1 MTDQPDAPSLTQ
13 APIKELSGRIG
24 KYEII
29 RPLGKG
35 AMGIVYLAHDTVL
48 ERDVALKVMVSQ
60 IADDPE
66 LKQRFERE
74 ARAVAKMTHP
84 NVVTVFDLGSH
95 TDGSPFIAMEL
106 LKGTDLQ
113 RAVRQ
118 PPPLTLERKVSII
131 VQVLAGLAHAHQA
144 GIVHRDIKPANIFI
158 NTEGTVKIMDFGVAR
173 LTTASMTGTGNIV
186 GTADYMSPEQVKGSR
201 VDGRSDVFSVGCM
214 LYELLSNRRPFHS
227 DNLMAIFYKITHEEP
242 NFDVIPVGEE
252 YDSLLPVLRKA
263 LAKDLEERYQT
274 AYEFAVDLRG
284 WLKDHATTPS
294 SRHALETLVEMEAAP
309 SSPPYPLTDGG
320 GATVIPA
327 EVGEVAGSGTKRV
340 QSTRGRGTS
349 TSPGAGATYVP
360 GRAAPTVLAPGPASA
375 VTTKPGT
382 TRLGP
387 AAPPTVFS
395 PTRPEPRQAPA
406 GGSPILY
413 STLGGM
419 FVLLLGAGGFIYWK
433 QNQVPPTTLPPSPVA
448 SVSSSMAPPPAVP
461 LPTLPPPTTAP
472 VVSGEAKPRGASLRL
487 AQAQFNAG
495 NYDRAVAAAQEVLRE
510 DPRNP
515 EAQKLVENA
524 LSGQKA
530 ETHLGAAETALRQGG
545 YDQASSEAEAAQG
558 LAPWDGR
565 IPGLMSRIRDAQL
578 QAQQQQQ
585 RKAQQQVLTAV
596 NGILAKADD
605 ALATQKYD
613 TAINLYDE
621 VLKADPQNQRA
632 TLGKT
637 SAVGAR
643 ALSQAAAQG
652 VTHSA
657 LGRSFVAGKTVAQ
670 SAETRQGNAPEG
682 FEESAGVTV
691 KKGTQPADLP
701 GKINFDFSPSVPKPG
716 EKYTAS
722 ISLVNEG
729 LAPIQLRDMIVTT
742 TVNGKRSQGPVPP
755 LTKDVA
761 PKQKALL
768 LSLPDLWKEDITSWT
783 MEIVVHTTRGE
794 TYKNQVTWK

>member
-1 MTDQPDAPSLTQ
+1 
-13 APIKELSGRIG
+13 
-24 KYEII
+24 
-29 RPLGKG
+29 
-35 AMGIVYLAHDTVL
+35 
-48 ERDVALKVMVSQ
+48 
-60 IADDPE
+60 
-66 LKQRFERE
+66 
-74 ARAVAKMTHP
+74 
-84 NVVTVFDLGSH
+84 
-95 TDGSPFIAMEL
+95 
-106 LKGTDLQ
+106 
-113 RAVRQ
+113 
-118 PPPLTLERKVSII
+118 
-131 VQVLAGLAHAHQA
+131 
-144 GIVHRDIKPANIFI
+144 
-158 NTEGTVKIMDFGVAR
+158 
-173 LTTASMTGTGNIV
+173 
-186 GTADYMSPEQVKGSR
+186 
-201 VDGRSDVFSVGCM
+201 M

-263 LAKDLEERYQT
+263 LAKDLEARYQT
-274 AYEFAVDLRG
+274 AYDFAVDLRE
-284 WLKDHATTPS
+284 WVKAHATTPS
-294 SRHALETLVEMEAAP
+294 GRHALETLVDMEPPP
-309 SSPPYPLTDGG
+309 SSPPSPLTDGG
-320 GATVIPA
+320 AAATVIPA
-327 EVGEVAGSGTKRV
+327 DVGEIAGSGTKRGY
-340 QSTRGRGTS
+340 STRGRG
-349 TSPGAGATYVP
+349 GAGTGAASTYVP

-375 VTTKPGT
+375 VTAKLGT

-395 PTRPEPRQAPA
+395 PTRPERRATTA

-433 QNQVPPTTLPPSPVA
+433 QNQVPPTTLPPSPA
-448 SVSSSMAPPPAVP
+448 PSVSSMAAPPVTP
-461 LPTLPPPTTAP
+461 LPTAPNPTPAP
-472 VVSGEAKPRGASLRL
+472 VASGEAKPRGAPLRL

-530 ETHLGAAETALRQGG
+530 EAHLRTAESALQQGS
-545 YDQASSEAEAAQG
+545 YDQASSEAEAARG
-558 LAPWDGR
+558 LAPWDAR
-565 IPGLMSRIRDAQL
+565 VTGLMSRIRDAQL

-596 NGILAKADD
+596 NGLLAKADD
-605 ALATQKYD
+605 ALAAQKYD
-613 TAINLYDE
+613 AAINLYDE

-652 VTHSA
+652 GSHPA
-657 LGRSFVAGKTVAQ
+657 IGRSFVAGKTVAQ
-670 SAETRQGNAPEG
+670 SQETRQGNAPEG

-701 GKINFDFSPSVPKPG
+701 GKITFDFSPSVPKPG

-722 ISLVNEG
+722 ISLLNEG

-768 LSLPDLWKEDITSWT
+768 LSLPDFWKEDTTSWT
-783 MEIVVHTTRGE
+783 MEIMVHTTRGE
-794 TYKNQVTWK
+794 SYKNQVAWK

>member
-1 MTDQPDAPSLTQ
+1 
-13 APIKELSGRIG
+13 
-24 KYEII
+24 
-29 RPLGKG
+29 
-35 AMGIVYLAHDTVL
+35 
-48 ERDVALKVMVSQ
+48 
-60 IADDPE
+60 
-66 LKQRFERE
+66 
-74 ARAVAKMTHP
+74 
-84 NVVTVFDLGSH
+84 
-95 TDGSPFIAMEL
+95 
-106 LKGTDLQ
+106 
-113 RAVRQ
+113 
-118 PPPLTLERKVSII
+118 
-131 VQVLAGLAHAHQA
+131 
-144 GIVHRDIKPANIFI
+144 
-158 NTEGTVKIMDFGVAR
+158 
-173 LTTASMTGTGNIV
+173 
-186 GTADYMSPEQVKGSR
+186 
-201 VDGRSDVFSVGCM
+201 
-214 LYELLSNRRPFHS
+214 
-227 DNLMAIFYKITHEEP
+227 
-242 NFDVIPVGEE
+242 
-252 YDSLLPVLRKA
+252 
-263 LAKDLEERYQT
+263 
-274 AYEFAVDLRG
+274 
-284 WLKDHATTPS
+284 
-294 SRHALETLVEMEAAP
+294 
-309 SSPPYPLTDGG
+309 
-320 GATVIPA
+320 
-327 EVGEVAGSGTKRV
+327 
-340 QSTRGRGTS
+340 
-349 TSPGAGATYVP
+349 
-360 GRAAPTVLAPGPASA
+360 
-375 VTTKPGT
+375 
-382 TRLGP
+382 
-387 AAPPTVFS
+387 
-395 PTRPEPRQAPA
+395 
-406 GGSPILY
+406 
-413 STLGGM
+413 M

-448 SVSSSMAPPPAVP
+448 SVPSSMAPPPAAP
-461 LPTLPPPTTAP
+461 LPTLLPPTTAP

-530 ETHLGAAETALRQGG
+530 ETHLRAAETALRQGG
-545 YDQASSEAEAAQG
+545 LDQASSEAEAAQG

-565 IPGLMSRIRDAQL
+565 ISGLMSRIRDAQL

-643 ALSQAAAQG
+643 ALSQAAVQG
-652 VTHSA
+652 GTHSA